1 MPDDP
6 PSARARLLPLTHD
19 GNTQMS
25 DPSKSTSP
33 ILIEESKGGVRFL
46 RMNRPERKNA
56 LSGAL
61 TSALVQA
68 IETAATDDSV
78 RVVALLGEGDA
89 FCSGADLSPRK
100 SMDTPPESVERT
112 TEKVVR
118 LVTGFRVTCEK
129 PVIAGIDGIA
139 IGAGLALAM
148 CADIRMAS
156 TRARFH
162 PGYARAGTSPDC
174 GLTWTLPA
182 AIGREAAMR
191 FFLDP
196 EMHDADSALAL
207 GLVGEVVAA
216 EDFDRAFE
224 AYCEKIAE
232 VAPLAARQTKRL
244 VSRIGQPE
252 DLEAHL
258 RDELTLAA
266 RGLKSEDG
274 REAVRAIR
282 EKRKPVFTGR

>member
-1 MPDDP
+1 MTDA
-6 PSARARLLPLTHD
+6 SVLLEE
-19 GNTQMS
+19 TQN
-25 DPSKSTSP
+25 
-33 ILIEESKGGVRFL
+33 GVRYL
-46 RMNRPERKNA
+46 RMNRPEKKNA
-56 LSGAL
+56 LSNEL
-61 TSALVQA
+61 TAALVRG
-68 IETAATDDSV
+68 IEEATSDDAV
-78 RVVALLGEGDA
+78 HVVALMGEGGA

-100 SMDTPPESVERT
+100 PADPPPESVEQTADR
-112 TEKVVR
+112 VVR

-156 TRARFH
+156 SRARFH

-174 GLTWTLPA
+174 GLSWTLPGT
-182 AIGREAAMR
+182 IGREAAMR

-196 EMHDADSALAL
+196 QMHDADSALAL
-207 GLVGEVVAA
+207 GLVGEVTST
-216 EDFDRAFE
+216 EDFDRAFV

-232 VAPLAARQTKRL
+232 IAPLAATQTKRL
-244 VSRIGQPE
+244 VSRLALPD

-266 RGLKSEDG
+266 RGLRSGDG